1 MKEIFKVCLCLR
13 NARDKYGILFICG
26 YDMFSPLSLLSTPV
40 PTTHT
45 PSPTGTCSTVSNYAL
60 KLDPAIPLLGI
71 YLKKTKTLI
80 FKEPCTP
87 MFIAAL
93 FIIAKIWKQPKY
105 PSINEW
111 IKKVWYLYTM
121 EHYSAIKKN
130 EILPFA
136 VTWMGLEGIMLS
148 EISQTE
154 NDKYSTI
161 SLICEI

>member
-1 MKEIFKVCLCLR
+1 
-13 NARDKYGILFICG
+13 
-26 YDMFSPLSLLSTPV
+26 
-40 PTTHT
+40 
-45 PSPTGTCSTVSNYAL
+45 
-60 KLDPAIPLLGI
+60 
-71 YLKKTKTLI
+71 
-80 FKEPCTP
+80 

-161 SLICEI
+161 SLICGI